1 MPVMIKDERAVL
13 FIHVP
18 KTGGSTIERLFT
30 DSGWQMHFRGT
41 RKTEPDLFRFY
52 RCSPQHHHAALLREL
67 FAIGRFELSAA
78 IVRDP
83 IARFRSEFA
92 MRNSEL
98 EHGDAASVSAWTDR
112 VLARYERNPYALD
125 NHLRPQTEFLLP
137 GTATYRLEDG
147 LEAMV
152 SDLNERYDLGLTAE
166 ISHRL
171 RSGKKGLPSS
181 KVDVPDEVVAR
192 LHEFYAADFEQLGYP
207 AS

>member
-30 DSGWQMHFRGT
+30 DSGWTMHFRGT
-41 RKTEPDLFRFY
+41 RKTDPDLFRFY
-52 RCSPQHHHAALLREL
+52 RCSPQHHHAALLSEL

-112 VLARYERNPYALD
+112 VLERYGRNPYALD
-125 NHLRPQTEFLLP
+125 NHLRPQTDFLLP
-137 GTATYRLEDG
+137 GTVTYRLEDG
-147 LEAMV
+147 LEGMV
-152 SDLNERYDLGLTAE
+152 SNLNERFDLGLTAE
-166 ISHRL
+166 LTHRL
-171 RSGKKGLPSS
+171 RSGKKGLSS
-181 KVDVPDEVVAR
+181 SAVDVPDEVLAR
-192 LHEFYAADFEQLGYP
+192 LREFYAADFEQLGYS
-207 AS
+207 AG

>member
-1 MPVMIKDERAVL
+1 MIKDDRAVL

-18 KTGGSTIERLFT
+18 KTGGSSIERLFT

-41 RKTEPDLFRFY
+41 RKTEPDLFRYY
-52 RCSPQHHHAALLREL
+52 RCSPQHLHAAMLSEL
-67 FAIGRFELSAA
+67 FALGRFQLSAA

-83 IARFRSEFA
+83 LARFRSEFA
-92 MRNSEL
+92 MRHPDL
-98 EHGDAASVSAWTDR
+98 EHGDAERVRVWTDE
-112 VLARYERNPYALD
+112 VMGRYQRNPYALD
-125 NHLRPQTEFLLP
+125 NHLRPQTDFLLP
-137 GTATYRLEDG
+137 NTATYRLEDG

-152 SDLNERYDLGLTAE
+152 SDLNARFDLGLTAE
-166 ISHRL
+166 LSHRL

-181 KVDVPDEVVAR
+181 AVDVPDDVVAR